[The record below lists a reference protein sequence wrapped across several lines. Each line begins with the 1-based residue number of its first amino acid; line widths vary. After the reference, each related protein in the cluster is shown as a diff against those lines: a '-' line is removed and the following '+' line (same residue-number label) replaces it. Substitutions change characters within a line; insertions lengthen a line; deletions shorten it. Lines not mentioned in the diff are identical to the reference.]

1 MARRT
6 ILTTALIV
14 TADRVRLPT
23 TTVSLFPILLVDM
36 ILHREYPP
44 IDRLTLR
51 QYAAKILQ
59 REPTRVYLSRLVLA
73 LDLNA
78 TFQHLLSSMV
88 ADLCHQKPRRIFT
101 RTLLT
106 RPCLTT
112 LQSLLQQSS
121 LICSKESLQ
130 MLSNAE

>member
-36 ILHREYPP
+36 ILHRECPP